1 MELSATTVFSFPLP
15 GGQLARSWAQ
25 SHRGVFFNAVTGC
38 NPVNGLFTHDTAF
51 QPCQCFTAMMP
62 VWCRYIRRWL
72 FQGSGQQKKHLA
84 RLFSR
89 LVLDKSFYVCF
100 NKQTGKTLASQPAF
114 CEKVWMALQKE
125 IAVSLCSSGGFSVAF
140 PVYPIWAALSIKKWT
155 LCETIKRGVVFQDN
169 ASLLFVWKVRHHVV
183 PQLPTKA
190 IL

>member
-1 MELSATTVFSFPLP
+1 MELSAMAVFSFPLP

-51 QPCQCFTAMMP
+51 QPCRCFTAIMP
-62 VWCRYIRRWL
+62 VWCCHIRRWL
-72 FQGSGQQKKHLA
+72 FQGSAQQKKHLA

-140 PVYPIWAALSIKKWT
+140 PVYPIWAALSIKKMNT
-155 LCETIKRGVVFQDN
+155 LWNDKRRRGLKYSVLAGVVQ
-169 ASLLFVWKVRHHVV
+169 R
-183 PQLPTKA
+183 
-190 IL
+190 